1 MIFSFLQGKMCEP
14 EKSGVSQGFCVPER
28 ARSSSGEQ
36 FAKAWKSQ
44 REDIYSVPFVCFN
57 HFSPKTS
64 IIDSHHLLLVSSHV
78 LNSLVAFYG
87 NFRSSPLIPF
97 KILQKLSLLLFGGN
111 VAMWA
116 CKVSVVSNLV
126 GLLTRLCSR
135 FSGLLPNLGK
145 SGKSLAPVCSRLE
158 FLALSLRP

>member
-1 MIFSFLQGKMCEP
+1 MIFSFLQCASPKNRACLRGFACPSAPDRHRANNFPRP
-14 EKSGVSQGFCVPER
+14 ENRKGRTP
-28 ARSSSGEQ
+28 
-36 FAKAWKSQ
+36 
-44 REDIYSVPFVCFN
+44 ILYLFVCFN